1 MPQPLAYR
9 NGQLIP
15 ADELSLPVYDAGF
28 VLGITVTEQLRTFG
42 GRLFR
47 LDAHLD
53 RMFRSLEVV
62 QVDPHCS
69 RTDLEAAACQLVA
82 HNHGLLA
89 SGDDLGLCMFITPGP
104 IEKMA
109 PEAHRVATICM
120 HTFPVAFSAFA
131 DLYDKGESLAIP
143 SVRQVSPKAWPRELK
158 CRSRMHYYLADLEA
172 GRIAPGARAVLL
184 DDDGHVT
191 EATTA
196 NVLIYEK
203 GRGLISPPNE
213 KILPGISVATV
224 KQLATDLQI
233 PLIERD
239 LTPQHVMSA
248 DEVLLTSTSPCVL
261 PVTTLDGQPVG
272 GGRPGPVFAKLLA
285 AWSELVGV
293 DIAAQARRFAAR
305 T

>member
-9 NGQLIP
+9 NGRLIP
-15 ADELSLPVYDAGF
+15 VDELSLPVYDAGF

-42 GRLFR
+42 GKLFR

-62 QVDPHCS
+62 RVDPGCS
-69 RTDLEAAACQLVA
+69 RADLDSAARELVA
-82 HNHGLLA
+82 HNHALLA
-89 SGDDLGLCMFITPGP
+89 EGDDLGLCVFVTPGP
-104 IEKMA
+104 MTKMA
-109 PEAHRVATICM
+109 PAAPRRPTVCM
-120 HTFPVAFSAFA
+120 HTFPVAFSEFA
-131 DLYDKGESLAIP
+131 ALYDKGESLAIP
-143 SVRQVSPKAWPRELK
+143 GVRQVSSAAWPRELK

-172 GRIAPGARAVLL
+172 GQIAPGARAVLL

-196 NVLIYEK
+196 NVLIHEK
-203 GRGLISPPNE
+203 ERGLVSPPHD

-224 KQLATDLQI
+224 KQLATDLGM
-233 PLIERD
+233 PLAEQD
-239 LTPQHVMSA
+239 LTPQYMISA

-261 PVTTLDGQPVG
+261 PVTRLDGQPVG

-293 DIAAQARRFAAR
+293 DIAAQAKRFADR
-305 T
+305 C